1 MAPSENEFF
10 RQQSGTSQLE
20 KQHEKEKKKR
30 KRKYIYAKVFGSLTC
45 IATAVVWNDSESQ
58 KKKKQTK
65 NHFLRHERHRL
76 ICIWPHTGRKRL
88 PNRHSTKFPTVAVYS
103 LNLNSIGPRALTTYI
118 YANQSFPKCVS
129 IGLRTCKTPN
139 DVMITLS
146 LSPPTYYR
154 HAFKLGQSYKIVTT
168 ALEPTISGSLIL
180 QKDESVG
187 SDVLFVCERLAST
200 LYLSKLYQFR
210 FPWQ

>member
-1 MAPSENEFF
+1 MAASTSLITKGFWIYVRSRSSGSSTSNGRHAPMESIQKKIEGFFFWMLFYRRYRKMWRPQKMNFFVNSREHPSWKNNMKK
-10 RQQSGTSQLE
+10 R
-20 KQHEKEKKKR
+20 KKKKR

-139 DVMITLS
+139 DVMTIFITA
-146 LSPPTYYR
+146 Y
-154 HAFKLGQSYKIVTT
+154 
-168 ALEPTISGSLIL
+168 
-180 QKDESVG
+180 
-187 SDVLFVCERLAST
+187 VL
-200 LYLSKLYQFR
+200 
-210 FPWQ
+210 